1 MTYELTD
8 EQLQTVA
15 GYRAYLSTED
25 SRSALDCFIEAA
37 KIDTVL
43 KFVPKR
49 HGSRI
54 DKTVKFQFNEVGRT
68 NQSAYAFI
76 VNKSDLRFYYRSPC
90 GRVSDTLASQLTVAG
105 LEVEWPNDHEIAV
118 RIRNAADAR
127 IVIEDCFPVPLGV
140 TLPKLQILEAQFE
153 AAVELALQRP
163 ADECAARLVNAPKIP
178 QRVEV
183 STYAFV
189 RNADV
194 VATVLRRAEGHCEEC
209 SAVAP
214 FFRKKDGTPYL
225 EVHHRKRLADGG
237 EDTVANAIAVCPNC
251 HRQKH
256 HG

>member
-37 KIDTVL
+37 KIDAVL

-49 HGSRI
+49 HGAI
-54 DKTVKFQFNEVGRT
+54 DKTVNFQFNEVGRT

-76 VNKSDLRFYYRSPC
+76 VNTSDLRFYYRSPC
-90 GRVSDTLASQLTVAG
+90 GRVSDTLASQLAVAG

-127 IVIEDCFPVPLGV
+127 IVIEDCFRVPLGV
-140 TLPKLQILEAQFE
+140 PLPKLQILEAQFE
-153 AAVELALQRP
+153 EAVDLALRRSV
-163 ADECAARLVNAPKIP
+163 DECAVRLATASKVP
-178 QRVEV
+178 QRVEA

-194 VATVLRRAEGHCEEC
+194 VATVLRRAAGHCEEC
-209 SAVAP
+209 SAAAP
-214 FFRKKDGTPYL
+214 FNRRKDGTPYL